1 MLSTMCGPA
10 RFAAI
15 SSALVTVVCAVAA
28 QQSPQNPASGTGND
42 IQGHHTGRNR
52 GRRCRRSARQ
62 SDHWP
67 DQGWVTSP
75 DAVHKC
81 CTLRRP
87 LEVPL
92 KSYDVDLNAADY
104 EKAVQQGMGA
114 TEKLTLSARRHCADC
129 RVAQQEQ

>member
-15 SSALVTVVCAVAA
+15 TRAVTVDVVV
-28 QQSPQNPASGTGND
+28 
-42 IQGHHTGRNR
+42 
-52 GRRCRRSARQ
+52 SARQ